1 MEITKERIKYFKLKS
16 KRRKEKE
23 KERAVCLEGKLSF
36 SSNPGK

>member
-23 KERAVCLEGKLSF
+23 KEKAVCFDGKLSF